1 MLCSVDKICK
11 NMQKVSLHASI
22 PTHLFFPN
30 FCNYAAPDG
39 AENILAELN
48 NDGIL
53 RIWWDPAPQSS
64 NISSYTLF
72 TCTQSKQ
79 HTNTCQA
86 SITIG
91 PANGYPD
98 CTLPQFG
105 PEIKVPY
112 YPY

>member
-86 SITIG
+86 SITNL
-91 PANGYPD
+91 AQGYITTPSKK
-98 CTLPQFG
+98 
-105 PEIKVPY
+105 I
-112 YPY
+112 